1 MAIGYAVAVSSW
13 WRLVWLSMG
22 LQLNQYSRGSRMV
35 FLFSLLEPL
44 VVIIGMYVIRG
55 FLRGREPV
63 YGTSL
68 FLFIATGVL
77 PYFLFLRLATR
88 TRGTATG
95 PRTRLPGLSALDV
108 YIASILVNALIW
120 IAMIVGIL
128 WGIWLWGI
136 DQARPYSIATCAQP
150 IVLLILFG
158 MGVGMI
164 NNVITRFFTAW
175 NSIFGIVTRG
185 LIFLSGVFFIIDT
198 QPLRW
203 REWSVLNPLSHG
215 VEWFRLGVYGRYPHN
230 SLDIPYLIEWVLI
243 ALFIGVVADRA
254 ALRSL
259 DKVS

>member
-1 MAIGYAVAVSSW
+1 
-13 WRLVWLSMG
+13 MG
-22 LQLNQYSRGSRMV
+22 QQLNQYSRGSRLG
-35 FLFSLLEPL
+35 FILSLLEPL
-44 VVIIGMYVIRG
+44 LVIGGMYVIRG
-55 FLRGREPV
+55 LFRGREAN

-68 FLFIATGVL
+68 LLFIATGVL
-77 PYFLFLRLATR
+77 PYFLFIRLSTR

-108 YIASILVNALIW
+108 YIASILINALLW
-120 IAMIVGIL
+120 IAMIVAIFLGM
-128 WGIWLWGI
+128 WLYGI
-136 DQARPYSIATCAQP
+136 DQARPASIVTCAQP

-164 NNVITRFFTAW
+164 NNVITRYFSLWT
-175 NSIFGIVTRG
+175 NIFAVVTRG
-185 LIFLSGVFFIIDT
+185 LVFLSGVFIIVDL

-203 REWSVLNPLSHG
+203 RVWSVANPLSHG

-230 SLDIPYLIEWVLI
+230 SLDTSYLIEWVLI

-259 DKVS
+259 DRA